1 MRALVVGAG
10 AVGQVYGYHLQLGG
24 AEVWFLVKP
33 KYADECRTGFTVYPL
48 NDRRRRAE
56 PRRFAA
62 AGVVTSDDEVA
73 AQTWDQVYLT
83 VSSTALRGPWL
94 PGLARASGQAT
105 VISLQPGIED
115 RQHVLQYV
123 PDDRLVSGLIS
134 LISYAAPLPGETR
147 FSEPGMA
154 YWFPPL
160 SPSPFSGPAARV
172 EAVVAALRAGGMPAK
187 RHPNVP
193 GLAGFPSA
201 VMMPYLVALEAGG
214 WSFDRLGENAPTA
227 ARAAR
232 EAMDIVAARPEAGRR
247 PPFIGLVSRPFVV
260 RAGLWLGRRI
270 IPLDLETYLREHFI
284 KVGDQTRLMMSQY
297 IDHARSR
304 GLPSA
309 ALESLSNSVAALPG
323 KEVAASRSS

>member
-1 MRALVVGAG
+1 
-10 AVGQVYGYHLQLGG
+10 
-24 AEVWFLVKP
+24 
-33 KYADECRTGFTVYPL
+33 
-48 NDRRRRAE
+48 
-56 PRRFAA
+56 
-62 AGVVTSDDEVA
+62 
-73 AQTWDQVYLT
+73 VYLT

-94 PGLARASGQAT
+94 PGLARAAGDAT

-115 RQHVLQYV
+115 RTHVLRFV
-123 PDDRLVSGLIS
+123 PEDRLVSGLIS

-147 FSEPGMA
+147 FREPGMA

-172 EAVVAALRAGGMPAK
+172 DAVVAALRAGGMPAK
-187 RHPNVP
+187 RHPDVP

-201 VMMPYLVALEAGG
+201 IMMPYLVALEAGG

-232 EAMDIVAARPEAGRR
+232 EAIAVVAARPEAGRR
-247 PPFIGLVSRPFVV
+247 PPFIGLAARPLVV

-270 IPLDLETYLREHFI
+270 LPLDLETYLREHFT

-309 ALESLSNSVAALPG
+309 ALESLSQSVAALPG
-323 KEVAASRSS
+323 KQVADSRSS

>member
-10 AVGQVYGYHLQLGG
+10 AVGQVFGYHLHRGG
-24 AEVWFLVKP
+24 AEVSFLVKP
-33 KYADECRTGFTVYPL
+33 KYAEECRAGFTLYPL
-48 NDRRRRAE
+48 NHRRRRAE
-56 PRRFAA
+56 PRRFTGP
-62 AGVVTSDDEVA
+62 GVLTTDDEVA
-73 AQTWDQVYLT
+73 AGRWDQVYLT

-94 PGLARASGQAT
+94 AGLARAVGDAT

-115 RQHVLQYV
+115 RKVVLAHV
-123 PDDRLVSGLIS
+123 PDERLVSGLIS

-147 FSEPGMA
+147 FPEPGMA

-160 SPSPFSGPAARV
+160 SPSPFSGPSARV
-172 EAVVAALRAGGMPAK
+172 DAVVAALRAGGLPAK

-201 VMMPYLVALEAGG
+201 VMMPYLVALEASG

-232 EAMDIVAARPEAGRR
+232 EAVEVVAARPEAGRR
-247 PPFIGLVSRPFVV
+247 PPFIGLAARPFVV
-260 RAGLWLGRRI
+260 RAGLWLGRMV

-284 KVGDQTRLMMSQY
+284 KVGDQTRLMMVQY
-297 IDHARSR
+297 IDHARSH
-304 GLPSA
+304 GLPSS
-309 ALESLSNSVAALPG
+309 ALESLSSAIGALPG
-323 KEVAASRSS
+323 RENAPSRSS